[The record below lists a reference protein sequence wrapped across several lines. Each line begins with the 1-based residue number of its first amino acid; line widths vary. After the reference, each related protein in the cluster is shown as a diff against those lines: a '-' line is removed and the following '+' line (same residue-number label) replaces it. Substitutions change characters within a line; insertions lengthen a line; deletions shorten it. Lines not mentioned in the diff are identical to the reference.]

1 MNNDVQTIVSAQ
13 RDQLHEWVCTRFN
26 QLMKEQRIDDAMCF
40 ADEWFEWLD
49 PDQLEEEETL
59 FSNEEEII
67 GYYEELI
74 NE

>member
-1 MNNDVQTIVSAQ
+1 MNNEQTVVSAQ

-49 PDQLEEEETL
+49 PDQLE
-59 FSNEEEII
+59 
-67 GYYEELI
+67 
-74 NE
+74 

>member
-1 MNNDVQTIVSAQ
+1 MNNEIQTLVTAQ
-13 RDQLHEWVCTRFN
+13 RDKLHGWVCERFT
-26 QLMKEQRIDDAMCF
+26 QLMSEDRHEDAMAF

-59 FSNEEEII
+59 FSNEEEIT

>member
-1 MNNDVQTIVSAQ
+1 
-13 RDQLHEWVCTRFN
+13 
-26 QLMKEQRIDDAMCF
+26 MKDQRIDDAMAF

-59 FSNEEEII
+59 FSNEEEIT